1 MFLAAATLRMMTRR
15 KFKSLAVIGVSLVL
29 VLFMNIYAESIVKH
43 QAALNDLH
51 AGIEVTGNITSH
63 DGSIL
68 DDLDISGDV
77 IGLLEQS
84 GFIAQGL
91 YTRNLRFLQGP
102 WPQLEPVELYAMLVS
117 APKLVGAT
125 DIAAI
130 SSFASEGASL
140 PEYME
145 GYDQGLF
152 SSQER
157 VCIASGN
164 FLQENG
170 LELGDEIKLTVA
182 ENPKKIKD
190 NYCHGTVTL
199 QIVGT
204 YQSNKLNNDPLYC
217 LGEVMQE
224 ICQEIELPPAWDS
237 ARFTIANTQ
246 QLNHFK
252 ALLRRLGFV
261 SLNQVQGE
269 EISEDRLGFIIND
282 SILTDA
288 TASVTGYIALSRILY
303 PIIYLLCAGIGFV
316 VSYLL
321 VRLRKPEFAIMRS
334 LGTSRAAGFVT
345 LFLEQALL
353 AMIGAGLGILLT
365 LAIVQGNA
373 PIQFAIIAGY
383 LVCYLVG
390 AAIAIST
397 LNRVNVIQILTAK
410 E

>member
-1 MFLAAATLRMMTRR
+1 MFLAAATLRMLTRR
-15 KFKSLAVIGVSLVL
+15 RFKSLAVIGVSLVL

-68 DDLDISGDV
+68 DDLDISGYV
-77 IGLLEQS
+77 IGLLEES

-91 YTRNLRFLQGP
+91 YTRNLRCLQGP
-102 WPQLEPVELYAMLVS
+102 WPQLGPVELYAMLVS

-130 SSFASEGASL
+130 SSFAPEGTSL

-182 ENPKKIKD
+182 ENPKKIED
-190 NYCHGTVTL
+190 NYCHGTVIL

-204 YQSNKLNNDPLYC
+204 YQSNKLYNDPLYC
-217 LGEVMQE
+217 PGGAMQD
-224 ICQEIELPPAWDS
+224 ICREIELPPAWDS

-261 SLNQVQGE
+261 SLNQVQSE
-269 EISEDRLGFIIND
+269 EISKDRRGFIIND

-334 LGTSRAAGFVT
+334 LGTSRAAGFMT

>member
-68 DDLDISGDV
+68 DDLDISGYV
-77 IGLLEQS
+77 IGMLEES

-91 YTRNLRFLQGP
+91 YTRNLRCLQGP
-102 WPQLEPVELYAMLVS
+102 WPQLEPAERYAMLVS

-125 DIAAI
+125 EIAATP
-130 SSFASEGASL
+130 ACL
-140 PEYME
+140 KYME

-152 SSQER
+152 SSKER
-157 VCIASGN
+157 VCIVSGN
-164 FLQENG
+164 FLRENG
-170 LELGDEIKLTVA
+170 LELGDEIKLVVA

-190 NYCHGTVTL
+190 NYCHGPVTL

-204 YQSNKLNNDPLYC
+204 YQSNKLYNDPLYC
-217 LGEVMQE
+217 PGEAMQE

-237 ARFTIANTQ
+237 ARFTIGNTQ

-261 SLNQVQGE
+261 SLNQVQSE
-269 EISEDRLGFIIND
+269 EMSKDRLGFIIND
-282 SILTDA
+282 HLLTDA
-288 TASVTGYIALSRILY
+288 TASVAGYIELSRILY

-321 VRLRKPEFAIMRS
+321 VRLRKPEFAIMRF
-334 LGTSRAAGFVT
+334 LGTSRAAGFMT

-365 LAIVQGNA
+365 LVIVQGNA

>member
-1 MFLAAATLRMMTRR
+1 MFLATATLRMLTRR
-15 KFKSLAVIGVSLVL
+15 RFKSLAVIGVSLVL

-68 DDLDISGDV
+68 DDLDISCYV
-77 IGLLEQS
+77 IGLLEES

-130 SSFASEGASL
+130 SSFAPEGASL

-152 SSQER
+152 SAQER

-182 ENPKKIKD
+182 ENPKKIED
-190 NYCHGTVTL
+190 NYCHGTVSL

-204 YQSNKLNNDPLYC
+204 YQSSKLYNDPLYC
-217 LGEVMQE
+217 PGEAMQD
-224 ICQEIELPPAWDS
+224 ICREIELPLAWDS

-261 SLNQVQGE
+261 SLNQVQSE
-269 EISEDRLGFIIND
+269 EISKDRRGFIIND

-334 LGTSRAAGFVT
+334 LGTSRAAGFMT

>member
-1 MFLAAATLRMMTRR
+1 MFLAKAALRMLTRR
-15 KFKSLAVIGVSLVL
+15 KFKNLAVIGVSLAL
-29 VLFMNIYAESIVKH
+29 VLFINMYAESIVKH
-43 QAALNDLH
+43 QAAINDLH

-63 DGSIL
+63 DGSSL
-68 DDLDISGDV
+68 DDLDISGYV
-77 IGLLEQS
+77 IGLLEES

-102 WPQLEPVELYAMLVS
+102 WPQLEPVELYLTLVS

-130 SSFASEGASL
+130 SSFASESAEL
-140 PEYME
+140 PEYLE

-152 SSQER
+152 SSKER
-157 VCIASGN
+157 VCIVSGN

-170 LELGDEIKLTVA
+170 LELGDKIKLTVA
-182 ENPKKIKD
+182 ENQKEIKD
-190 NYCHGTVTL
+190 SYCHGTVIL
-199 QIVGT
+199 QIAGV
-204 YQSNKLNNDPLYC
+204 YQSNKLYNDPLYC
-217 LGEVMQE
+217 PGEAMQDICRE
-224 ICQEIELPPAWDS
+224 IGLTLAWDS
-237 ARFTIANTQ
+237 ARFIIANTQ

-261 SLNQVQGE
+261 SLNEVQGE
-269 EISEDRLGFIIND
+269 EISEDRRGFIIND

-288 TASVTGYIALSRILY
+288 TAGVTGYIALSRILY
-303 PIIYLLCAGIGFV
+303 PIIFLLCAGIGFV

-334 LGTSRAAGFVT
+334 LGTSRAAGFMT
-345 LFLEQALL
+345 FFLEQALL
-353 AMIGAGLGILLT
+353 AVIGAGLGIILT

-373 PIQFAIIAGY
+373 PIQYAIIAGY
-383 LVCYLVG
+383 LICYLVG